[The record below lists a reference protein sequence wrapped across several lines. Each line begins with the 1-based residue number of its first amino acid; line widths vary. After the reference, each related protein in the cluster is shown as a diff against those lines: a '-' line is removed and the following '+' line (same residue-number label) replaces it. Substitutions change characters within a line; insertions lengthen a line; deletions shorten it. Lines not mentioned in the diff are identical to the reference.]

1 MDKKRILAYIVAVI
15 SEFALAHQISNQDA
29 FRYLDRYHGI
39 DFLERH
45 YDVEH
50 TLSFGDVVED
60 LTHYCYRMGGEL
72 L

>member
-29 FRYLDRYHGI
+29 FRYLD
-39 DFLERH
+39 FLERH

-60 LTHYCYRMGGEL
+60 LTHYCHRMGGEL